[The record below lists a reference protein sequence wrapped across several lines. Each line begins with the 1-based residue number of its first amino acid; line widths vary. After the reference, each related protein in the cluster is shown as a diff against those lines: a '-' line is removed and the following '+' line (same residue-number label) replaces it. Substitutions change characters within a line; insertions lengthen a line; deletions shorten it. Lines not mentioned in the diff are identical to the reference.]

1 MHRTLGREEGA
12 AWAAAHRSRGR
23 WSLLGTGA
31 ALNTAA
37 VVAGSITGPQLPG
50 ADADPVLA

>member
-31 ALNTAA
+31 ALSTAA